1 MSGTVTHADQSPPAP
16 PGDKFRRISRNIANA
31 LGTPAATA
39 CAMLS
44 IVVWLACGPLFDYSE
59 DWQLV
64 INTGTTIVTFLMVF
78 FIQNTQNRE
87 SREIHLKLN
96 EIIRSLKSARNEL
109 IDCEDLSDEDLGKL
123 EEDLRRLSQRY
134 GSSFDEM
141 HAHVSKTAEYRAKRK
156 RSAPAS

>member
-1 MSGTVTHADQSPPAP
+1 MNGTVTQADQSTPAP
-16 PGDKFRRISRNIANA
+16 PGDKFRRMSRNIANA
-31 LGTPAATA
+31 LGTPTATA

-44 IVVWLACGPLFDYSE
+44 IVVWMACGPLFGYSE

-109 IDCEDLSDEDLGKL
+109 IDCEDLSDEELGKL
-123 EEDLRRLSQRY
+123 EEDLRELAQRY
-134 GSSFDEM
+134 GSSFHEL
-141 HAHVSKTAEYRAKRK
+141 HAHVSKTAEHRAQHR